1 MGTLDVWNVG
11 QGDCITLYPESGCC
25 LAPVKLLIDTGPG
38 DVDITKQF
46 HSNDKIHIFITHSH
60 KDHIGGLSLFTGNK
74 MNQVKEITVPF
85 YQNEIVL
92 LAKSILE
99 LKGTLLS
106 GMSGSE
112 INEIRDIVG
121 AQIAIKNAALK
132 GGPRLTFAYEGKYI
146 CNHVEIFNP
155 PLKMEVADSLDE
167 KGSEALGNIF
177 EEIFQQDFAYAMQ
190 AYAHAKR
197 NNQEDMDA
205 PMLSE
210 ITLHDDDSENYASVP
225 GIQRMKGN
233 YVLSFL
239 QSNLD
244 LIGQFN
250 SSYSKNQFLKLVT
263 NYKEH
268 IHNTC
273 IVMKANYSHSYL
285 LTGDAGKGVLNRLI
299 KEKKDISAEYLKVPH
314 HGSKSNLNLSL
325 IKYIHPDYAII
336 SHDNRRFGRA
346 RDSHPNIE
354 VMDWLS
360 RENIDILST
369 NDVLKDGKVI
379 LKGKAQRKGTAISV

>member
-46 HSNDKIHIFITHSH
+46 SANDKTHIFLTHSH
-60 KDHIGGLSLFTGNK
+60 KDHIGGLALFTGNK
-74 MNQVKEITVPF
+74 MNQVEEITVPF

-106 GMSGSE
+106 GISGSE

-121 AQIAIKNAALK
+121 AQMAIKNAASK
-132 GGPRLTFAYEGKYI
+132 GRPKLTFAYEGKPI
-146 CNHVEIFNP
+146 CNHVEILNP
-155 PLKMEVADSLDE
+155 PLKIKVTDSLDE
-167 KGSEALGNIF
+167 KDSKVLENTL

-190 AYAHAKR
+190 AYTHAKR
-197 NNQEDMDA
+197 NGQEDVDS
-205 PMLSE
+205 PILNE
-210 ITLHDDDSENYASVP
+210 ITLHDADHENYTS
-225 GIQRMKGN
+225 ISYLQRMKGN
-233 YVLSFL
+233 YVLNFL

-244 LIGQFN
+244 LIRKFN
-250 SSYSKNQFLKLVT
+250 SSYNKNQFLKLIL

-273 IVMKANYSHSYL
+273 IVMKASYSHSFL
-285 LTGDAGKGVLNRLI
+285 LTGDAGKSVLKRLI

-314 HGSKSNLNLSL
+314 HGSKNNLNLSL
-325 IKYIHPDYAII
+325 IRYIHPDYAVI
-336 SHDNRRFGRA
+336 SHDNRIFGRA
-346 RDSHPNIE
+346 KDSHPNIE
-354 VMDWLS
+354 VMDWLNG
-360 RENIDILST
+360 ENISILST
-369 NDVLKDGKVI
+369 NDILKDGKVI